1 MPTFSGGY
9 GPISAQKVAAVE
21 RRLQMTFPPDYKR
34 FLRTTNGGMPDP
46 SWFLVPNRGG
56 AFAHVMFGIRED
68 RSSNDLEYQH
78 AELLSPLPPGWLWI
92 GRDKGSNLLV
102 LTTLEADAGRVLF
115 VDRHGFYVRED
126 GVNAFQVAASF
137 TEFVEGLGEMPTP
150 AEPSAAPDRSGTK
163 RKRGSRSPRR
173 RGR

>member
-1 MPTFSGGY
+1 MPTFREGF
-9 GPISAQKVAAVE
+9 GPVSAQKVAAME
-21 RRLQMTFPPDYKR
+21 RRLGVTFPADYKR
-34 FLRTTNGGMPDP
+34 FLRTTNGGCPDP
-46 SWFLVPNRGG
+46 RHFTVPDRGG
-56 AFAHVMFGIRED
+56 ALAHVLFGIGED
-68 RSSNDLEYQH
+68 RSVNDLEYQQ

-92 GRDKGSNLLV
+92 GRDRGSNLLV
-102 LTTLEADAGRVLF
+102 LTTLGEDAGRVLF

-137 TEFVEGLGEMPTP
+137 TEFVEGLREMPTP
-150 AEPSAAPDRSGTK
+150 AEPSAAPDRGGTK